1 MLTDRGRFPVSG
13 RFPGV
18 DNGNFVLDVDFGAL
32 VGEKAPAKLNQAIL
46 NIPGVV
52 DTGLFIGLVHKC
64 YVGTETGSVETF

>member
-1 MLTDRGRFPVSG
+1 MGFSG
-13 RFPGV
+13 GFACV

-32 VGEKAPAKLNQAIL
+32 VGENSPERLNQAIL

-64 YVGTETGSVETF
+64 YVGTEAGSVETL

>member
-1 MLTDRGRFPVSG
+1 M
-13 RFPGV
+13 V
-18 DNGNFVLDVDFGAL
+18 DNGNFLLDVDFGVL
-32 VGEKAPAKLNQAIL
+32 LGEKVPATLNQDIL